1 MNYPIILVP
10 LLILSV
16 THCVIAQDISELDKR
31 KGFKDIRLVSPIDSI
46 KGTKFKKEFKE
57 KGNVH
62 AKLYD
67 VDHPDYGSIGEVK
80 IHKIELKTYKDLV
93 YEIAVNT
100 EKDPRLMKAME
111 SVFGAPQYDA
121 KNNRYFW
128 RTNSILLTFESHSRN
143 QLQLVYTSF
152 DVFQMMKDDKH
163 KKVDEI
169 ADDF

>member
-1 MNYPIILVP
+1 MTRTIVLVY
-10 LLILSV
+10 LLTLTRIV
-16 THCVIAQDISELDKR
+16 TAQDVSELDNR
-31 KGFKDIRLVSPIDSI
+31 KGFKDIKLVSLIDSV

-62 AKLYD
+62 AKLYE
-67 VDHPDYGSIGEVK
+67 VDHPDYASIGEVK
-80 IHKIELKTYKDLV
+80 VRKIELKTYKDLV
-93 YEIAVNT
+93 YEIAVHT

-128 RTNSILLTFESHSRN
+128 KTDSIILTFESHSRN

-152 DVFQMMKDDKH
+152 VIFQMMKDDKN